1 MWPLFL
7 PGPQRN
13 RQRIRQTVHIENLMP
28 LAYWVRRLHKW
39 IGLIIGI
46 QALLWMLSGVYM
58 TVVPLEVIHGDH
70 LAHVS
75 RDPLDRTLVRM
86 DQSRLVAL
94 YPGMTSF
101 RLKSLLGRDVF
112 EVRQG
117 TATLLLDAQSG
128 TRITPLKEDAVRRL
142 ASAVYQGEQG
152 IEKVE
157 WITAAPAEVGSRPTP
172 MWAVRYT
179 GPAATTLYFSPDTGE
194 LLARRHNLWRGFDF
208 LWMLHI
214 MDYETRDDVNN
225 LLLRAASVTGLL
237 FALAGIWLLFYSFR
251 RRPA

>member
-1 MWPLFL
+1 MLTIFM
-7 PGPQRN
+7 G
-13 RQRIRQTVHIENLMP
+13 NLMP
-28 LAYWVRRLHKW
+28 FSYWIRRCHKW
-39 IGLIIGI
+39 FGLIIGV

-75 RDPLDRTLVRM
+75 RDPLDPNIARI
-86 DQSRLVAL
+86 DQGRLVDL
-94 YPGMTSF
+94 FPGLVSF
-101 RLKSLLGRDVF
+101 RMKSLLGREVF

-117 TATLLLDAQSG
+117 NKTFLVDAQSG
-128 TRITPLKEDAVRRL
+128 AMVAPLQEDSIRKL
-142 ASAVYQGEQG
+142 AKASYQGEQQ
-152 IEKVE
+152 IDKVE
-157 WITAAPAEVGSRPTP
+157 WITKAPGEVGSRPVP
-172 MWAVRYT
+172 MWAVRYR

-225 LLLRAASVTGLL
+225 LLLRVASATGLV
-237 FALAGIWLLFYSFR
+237 FALSGIWLLFYSFR